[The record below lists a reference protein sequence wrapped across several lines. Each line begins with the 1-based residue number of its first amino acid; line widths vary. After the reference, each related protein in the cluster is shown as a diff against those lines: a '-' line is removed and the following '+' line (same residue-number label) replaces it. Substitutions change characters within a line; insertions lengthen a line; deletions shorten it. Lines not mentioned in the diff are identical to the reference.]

1 MALWGIGTKFQ
12 KQVEEVWRDIGE
24 ITSISPPESTMDTQD
39 ATTLDSPQ
47 GREEI
52 VPTILRNGEATI
64 TFNFDPEDV
73 DQKSFRDDMENRVK
87 GDYRILFPDES
98 NFYQFSAYVVG
109 FSIGEI
115 TPDGLLTATVTLRA
129 TGASTFDKETTP

>member
-1 MALWGIGTKFQ
+1 MALWGIGTRFQ
-12 KQVEEVWRDIGE
+12 KRDGETWKEIGE
-24 ITSISPPESTMDTQD
+24 ITGLTPPESTMDVVD
-39 ATTLDSPQ
+39 VTTLASPQ

-52 VPTILRNGEATI
+52 TPTILRNGEATI

-73 DQKSFRDDMENRVK
+73 DQKSFRDDMESRVK
-87 GDYRILFPDES
+87 GEYRVLFPDES

-129 TGASTFDKETTP
+129 TGAPAFDKETP